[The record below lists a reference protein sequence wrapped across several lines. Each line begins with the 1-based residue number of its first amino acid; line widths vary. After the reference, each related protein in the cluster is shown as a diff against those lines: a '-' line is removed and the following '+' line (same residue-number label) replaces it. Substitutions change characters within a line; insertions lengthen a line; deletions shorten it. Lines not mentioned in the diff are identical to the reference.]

1 MKFDYSK
8 LPPSWWC
15 IVIDGDPGAGK
26 TTLATEMASELDA
39 RRVSFDDYL
48 PDVLG
53 DQRPYFEKLNYKALR
68 GEILASDA
76 RIIVEGVLALRVLK
90 QIGVQH
96 DFHIFIKC
104 VKDSLGWEMG
114 LYLDEKAK
122 PFRSKFRQEIIQ
134 YYREYKPFDVCD
146 CEL

>member
-1 MKFDYSK
+1 MKLDYSK
-8 LPPSWWC
+8 LPQGWSC

-26 TTLATEMASELDA
+26 TTLAKEMARELDA
-39 RRVSFDDYL
+39 KRVSFDDYL
-48 PDVLG
+48 PAVLG
-53 DQRPYFEKLNYKALR
+53 DERPFSEKLNCEALR
-68 GEILASDA
+68 SEIMASGP
-76 RIIVEGVLALRVLK
+76 RIIVEGVLALKVLK
-90 QIGVQH
+90 RIGVQY

-114 LYLDEKAK
+114 LYLDERTK

-146 CEL
+146 YEL